1 MVPQNDEKRN
11 HNFRKS
17 GVPLQRL
24 GINQVQLLSLL
35 NERLQSIHKKN
46 VLYLYFYPYRSI
58 VREAVHKVMSKQN
71 LSWKDL
77 NAIPGE
83 YIINKHTMRDR
94 TEVITERNEQLKE
107 SRDNKLLISAFTNVY
122 FVLALYIFQKLAVC
136 SFPQIVNSRN
146 LLFNS

>member
-1 MVPQNDEKRN
+1 
-11 HNFRKS
+11 
-17 GVPLQRL
+17 
-24 GINQVQLLSLL
+24 
-35 NERLQSIHKKN
+35 
-46 VLYLYFYPYRSI
+46 
-58 VREAVHKVMSKQN
+58 MSKQN

-94 TEVITERNEQLKE
+94 TEVITERNEQLQK

-122 FVLALYIFQKLAVC
+122 FVLALYIFAKLAVC

>member
-1 MVPQNDEKRN
+1 MKSAIIILE
-11 HNFRKS
+11 KS

-35 NERLQSIHKKN
+35 NERLQSIHKKERF
-46 VLYLYFYPYRSI
+46 LPLFLPLSDPSLEKQCI
-58 VREAVHKVMSKQN
+58 ELCQKQN

-94 TEVITERNEQLKE
+94 TEVITERNEQL
-107 SRDNKLLISAFTNVY
+107 
-122 FVLALYIFQKLAVC
+122 QKRK
-136 SFPQIVNSRN
+136 QR
-146 LLFNS
+146 